1 MRVSHH
7 AKLLGLFT
15 LVVCSLWIAF
25 PAAADQLVSD
35 GGFETGNFTGWHL
48 SGNDVPLALGNLY
61 GV

>member
-1 MRVSHH
+1 MR
-7 AKLLGLFT
+7 KLLGLFT